1 MRSFLFSIFLLLG
14 MFSFS
19 QGNLQF
25 NQVLSYSQ
33 TFNTSASGSIYSFT
47 SPLYTVPSGKVWKIE
62 KFVMHETSSSL
73 TSGWLVVNS
82 GCKLFPDEVNSGPVW
97 LKAGDEFVAKVS
109 VSGGSNFSGDFFIS
123 IIEFNVVP

>member
-1 MRSFLFSIFLLLG
+1 MKNTLLILAIAFSSA
-14 MFSFS
+14 SFS

-33 TFNTSASGSIYSFT
+33 TFNTSASGSLYSFT
-47 SPLYTVPSGKVWKIE
+47 SPLYTVPTGKVWKIE
-62 KFVMHETSSSL
+62 KFVMHEESSSL